1 MLQRRPEEIEPA
13 GQEAVD
19 EEEAGDARGLGR
31 ADREAPSQ
39 RQPFEVH
46 REHELQDDGEPEGG
60 NRQAADG
67 DDAHDVVEG
76 GVVPDRGQRAERY
89 ADERG
94 EQQREEGELDG
105 GGEAARDI
113 ARDRAAGVGGV
124 AEVGLRHLAQ
134 VDEELLP
141 DRLVEAV
148 GLADGGDLGRRRV
161 LAGERGRG
169 IVGQDPQH
177 DEGEDQQAEQR
188 RHDQQQAAQD
198 EAGHAISLARRSP
211 PP

>member
-1 MLQRRPEEIEPA
+1 MRMCCSAVPEEIEPA

-31 ADREAPSQ
+31 ADREAPAQ

-76 GVVPDRGQRAERY
+76 GVVPDGGQRAERY

-94 EQQREEGELDG
+94 KQQREEGEL
-105 GGEAARDI
+105 E
-113 ARDRAAGVGGV
+113 V
-124 AEVGLRHLAQ
+124 A
-134 VDEELLP
+134 
-141 DRLVEAV
+141 
-148 GLADGGDLGRRRV
+148 GRRR
-161 LAGERGRG
+161 
-169 IVGQDPQH
+169 
-177 DEGEDQQAEQR
+177 
-188 RHDQQQAAQD
+188 
-198 EAGHAISLARRSP
+198 AISLDTGRPVLVELPRSACATWRR
-211 PP
+211 